1 MGRYE
6 DKDYGY
12 FKDDKESKE
21 RLILDYLPLIRKI
34 AGKLSVALPPAMD
47 ENDLIG
53 SGIVGLLEASKRY
66 DSSRGASFASFASL
80 RIRGA
85 MIDELRKISWA
96 PRSFFS
102 GLRKV
107 QEAGDKLSQEL
118 KRDALPEEIAAE
130 LQWPV
135 SEVTRVYAHC
145 NFLTVVSLEKVLF
158 SADDDEGLRLEDKVA
173 AKDELPGDQ
182 LEKKEME
189 LMLAEALKELGK
201 RDQILL
207 SLYYQEDL
215 TQKEIAGLLNVSP
228 VRVSQLHARALQ
240 QLRKVLQKSFLIDD

>member
-6 DKDYGY
+6 EKGY
-12 FKDDKESKE
+12 FYNQDDEEKEK
-21 RLILDYLPLIRKI
+21 LILDYLPLIKKI
-34 AGKLSVALPPAMD
+34 AGKLSLALPPSMD

-53 SGIVGLLEASKRY
+53 SGIVGLLEAFERY
-66 DSSRGASFASFASL
+66 DSSKGSSFASFVPL

-85 MIDELRKISWA
+85 MIDELRKVSWA
-96 PRSFFS
+96 PRSFFA

-118 KRDALPEEIAAE
+118 KRDATPDEIAEE
-130 LQWPV
+130 LKWPV

-158 SADDDEGLRLEDKVA
+158 SADGDEGLKLEDKIA
-173 AKDELPGDQ
+173 DSGELPGEG
-182 LEKKEME
+182 LEKEEMQVA
-189 LMLAEALKELGK
+189 LAEALKELGK

-207 SLYYQEDL
+207 SLYYEEDL
-215 TQKEIAGLLNVSP
+215 TQKEIAGLLKVSP

-240 QLRKVLQKSFLIDD
+240 QLREVLRKSFFNE